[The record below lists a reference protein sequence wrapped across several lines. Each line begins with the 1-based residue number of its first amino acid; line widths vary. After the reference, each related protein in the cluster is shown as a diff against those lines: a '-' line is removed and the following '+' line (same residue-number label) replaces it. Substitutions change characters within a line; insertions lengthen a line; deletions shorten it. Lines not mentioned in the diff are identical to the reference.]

1 MGESIVKVQNLSHRY
16 SVQWAVRD
24 ISFEIKQKGIM
35 GLLGSNGAGKS
46 TTMNII
52 CGVLNQTEGEVYIN
66 GVSLRED
73 PVGAKKHIGFLPQR
87 PPLYPDLTVDEYL
100 VYCAKLRLMDI
111 RDIRPAVERAKE
123 KCGIAH
129 FSKRL
134 IRNLSGGYQQR
145 VGVAQAIV
153 HNPLFV
159 VLDEP
164 TNGLDPNQIVEIRHL
179 IKEIAVD
186 RAVMLSTHI
195 LSEVQATCNEIKMI
209 EHGRMVFSGTIDEF
223 NNYMAPSTFVMTL
236 ENPPAM
242 EELRA
247 LPGIVQVEGLTT
259 TRFRMHFDG
268 EPEIT
273 RRMTETSVAKGWRMN
288 EIVLE
293 RDSLDTVFAQLSG
306 KKAGNKTEIN
316 N

>member
-16 SVQWAVRD
+16 TVQWAIRD
-24 ISFEIKQKGIM
+24 INFEIKQKGVL

-46 TTMNII
+46 TTMNIM
-52 CGVLNQTEGEVYIN
+52 CGVLNQTEGQVYIN
-66 GVSLRED
+66 GINLNDD
-73 PVGAKKHIGFLPQR
+73 PVGAKRHIGFLPQR

-100 VYCAKLRLMDI
+100 VYCAKLRLMDLQ
-111 RDIRPAVERAKE
+111 DIRAAVDRAKD
-123 KCGIAH
+123 KCQIAH

-145 VGVAQAIV
+145 VGIAQAIV
-153 HNPLFV
+153 HNPMFV

-179 IKEIAVD
+179 IKEIAED

-195 LSEVQATCNEIKMI
+195 LSEVQATCDEIKMI
-209 EHGRMVFSGTIDEF
+209 EHGEMVFSGTLRDF

-236 ENPPAM
+236 ENPPAL
-242 EELRA
+242 EELQA
-247 LPGIVQVEGLTT
+247 IPGVTEVESLTD
-259 TRFRMHFDG
+259 TRIRVHFEG
-268 EPEIT
+268 EKDIT
-273 RRMTETSVAKGWRMN
+273 GRVTEMSVARGWRMS

-306 KKAGNKTEIN
+306 KKNGGR
-316 N
+316 